1 LLDLTK
7 GLMEKGHELFVA
19 CPSHG
24 LLTDTLEAEG
34 AKVLVIPMGKTYD
47 LLAIARLYRALR
59 KHKIDVVHSHGLL
72 VNILSRV
79 ASYLARK
86 TVSISTAHIPLNL
99 KSGKQTQNIFE
110 KLMVPYYLIL
120 DNVTSLLNQ
129 KVLAVSHAVKRDL
142 LEQGVNPKRVVVVQN
157 GIDTNRLWSNGPK
170 LRSELNGGGPI
181 VGTITRL
188 SPQKDIPTFLEMA
201 RIVVEEVPETK
212 FIIVGDGEKRNELQ
226 SLAQRSGL
234 GDHVRFLG
242 YRKDALNLLKSFD
255 IFGLS
260 SLWEGLPIVI
270 LEAMAMGK
278 PVVATA
284 VDGVVEVVQ
293 HGKTGLLT
301 EPRRPDLLAG
311 SVIELIKNPGRSE
324 EMGERGRERVEDY
337 FSIDRVINTVEQIYL
352 SQVLKGKP
360 RVSDG
365 LKIHLKKIYSTFLYL
380 CRRPVSESGGGV
392 RVFFYHS
399 VDSGKPLANFQK
411 QIDYLRENGYQIIS
425 VEDVISYING
435 QKELSSG
442 SVCLTFDDG
451 YYDNFGSLFPLLRKY
466 EVPAAIFLVA
476 NYMVPNSSKEIDLK
490 VGERFLSW
498 GEIKEMAGSGMN
510 IGSHGYH
517 HRDLTT
523 LHPERAFLEI
533 LRSKRLIEENIS
545 GKVRYF
551 SYPYGRYNDTT
562 RDLVKRAGFDAAF
575 TTTPGSIKPGDD
587 PYALKRTLIAPSDSL
602 FDFRKKISGIF
613 V

>member
-1 LLDLTK
+1 MLDLTK

-129 KVLAVSHAVKRDL
+129 KVIAVSHAVKRDL
-142 LEQGVNPKRVVVVQN
+142 LEQGVDSKRIVVVQN
-157 GIDTNRLWSNGPK
+157 GIDADRLRPNDQTLGSK
-170 LRSELNGGGPI
+170 LNGTGPI
-181 VGTITRL
+181 VGTVTRL

-201 RIVVEEVPETK
+201 RIVVEEVPETQ

-226 SLAQRSGL
+226 SLAERSGL

-242 YRKDALNLLKSFD
+242 YRKDALEILKGFD
-255 IFGLS
+255 IFALS

-311 SVIELIKNPGRSE
+311 SIIELIKNPGRSE
-324 EMGERGRERVEDY
+324 EMGERGRERVETY

-380 CRRPVSESGGGV
+380 CRRPVSENGGGV

-517 HRDLTT
+517 HRDLTM

-602 FDFRKKISGIF
+602 FDFKKKISGIF

>member
-157 GIDTNRLWSNGPK
+157 GIDANRLRPNDPK
-170 LRSELNGGGPI
+170 PELKPNGGGPI

-226 SLAQRSGL
+226 SLAERSGL

-242 YRKDALNLLKSFD
+242 YRKDALDILKGFD
-255 IFGLS
+255 IFALS

-324 EMGERGRERVEDY
+324 EMGERGRERVETY

-380 CRRPVSESGGGV
+380 CRRPVSENGGGV

-587 PYALKRTLIAPSDSL
+587 PYTLKRTLIAPSDSL